1 MQLSREN
8 PREKTW
14 LESIA
19 PLLVVLSALAPL
31 AGCAASS
38 PHDRSWVTSEI
49 ERGVGHRVGDVG
61 QQTTRPSNGA
71 PRFTPSLPPDVASER
86 LRTITE
92 DEAVSVALW
101 NSVQFQADLAQ
112 LGISRADLADAGAL
126 PNPTL
131 SFLFPVSTRQLE
143 LSAAYPVSVLLQR
156 PWRVAVAKLD
166 VERVARSLV
175 QSGLDFV
182 RDVRIAWS
190 ELHAARLRRALRSRV
205 DEIVRATAVLA
216 SSRLHTG
223 DVSALEADL
232 VKAESLGA
240 TELAGRGV
248 HEESIARTRLRMLL
262 GLAES
267 PLGAE
272 LAAAPDRQSDAG
284 ASESEEDAL
293 SKMATTLPAE
303 ETLERIAL
311 GARPDLRASEI
322 AVELTGERL
331 GLEKARIVQ
340 LFARLD
346 AKPVGSRGGGPL
358 LWPPGFTADIPI
370 FNQNPGGRARANAEI
385 ERAALQYLAT
395 RQQVLTDVRLAHE
408 ELMMAITSLGPWRN
422 DIVPLQEKNLRA
434 AMKAY
439 EAGADSY
446 LLVLEATRRL
456 LDARLRELDLGL
468 DARRARAR
476 LDRAVGWSVRASGQP
491 RASTNGRPDA
501 SQ

>member
-19 PLLVVLSALAPL
+19 SLLVVLSVLAPL

-61 QQTTRPSNGA
+61 QQTTRPSSGT
-71 PRFTPSLPPDVASER
+71 PRFTPSLPPDVSGER

-101 NSVQFQADLAQ
+101 NSVPFQADLAQ

-143 LSAAYPVSVLLQR
+143 LSAAYPVSALLQR

-216 SSRLHTG
+216 SSRLRTG

-232 VKAESLGA
+232 VKAESLAA

-248 HEESIARTRLRMLL
+248 HEESIARTRLRMLV

-267 PLGAE
+267 PLGAD
-272 LAAAPDRQSDAG
+272 LAAARDPQDNAG
-284 ASESEEDAL
+284 ASESEGEDAL
-293 SKMATTLPAE
+293 SKMATTLPPE

-331 GLEKARIVQ
+331 GLEKSRIVQ

-358 LWPPGFTADIPI
+358 LWIPGFTADIPI

-385 ERAALQYLAT
+385 ERVALLYLAT

-408 ELMMAITSLGPWRN
+408 ELMMAVSSLGPWRN

-476 LDRAVGWSVRASGQP
+476 LDRAVGWSVRANGQ
-491 RASTNGRPDA
+491 ASTNGRPYA